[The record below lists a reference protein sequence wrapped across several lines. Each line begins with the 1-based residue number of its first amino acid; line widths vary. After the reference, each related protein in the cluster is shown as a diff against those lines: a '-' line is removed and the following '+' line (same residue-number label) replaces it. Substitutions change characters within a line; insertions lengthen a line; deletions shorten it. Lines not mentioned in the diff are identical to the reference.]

1 MQLLLSNIR
10 QLVTVRS
17 GGKPTKTG
25 RDMRE
30 LGILE
35 NASVLIEN
43 GIITWIG
50 NGADFTNTLLPDA
63 DTLDASSFVALPG
76 FVDAHTH
83 AVFAG
88 SRENEFAMRSEGKTY
103 QEIASR
109 GGGILSTVT
118 ATRATTKKELKKS
131 ASRRLDAMMKHGT
144 TTVEIKSGYGLSE
157 ESEIKML
164 EAITELADEHFM
176 TIRSTFLGAHALPPE
191 FRDRRDEYI
200 DLLCNRMM
208 PYIVKRKLAQFC
220 DVFCEVGYF
229 SVEESRQILEK
240 ARANGLGQK
249 LHSEEFNAIGGAQ
262 LAAELQAISVDHLE
276 HIPDDAIAALKQGG
290 TVAVLLPGVSF
301 FLRNPYAPAR
311 KLIDAGVPVAIAT
324 DFNPGSCMSFSMPLM
339 MTIACT
345 QMSMTPEEAI
355 TASTLNAAAAIGVS
369 DQVGSIEIGKRA
381 DIILYDIP
389 DYRYLAY
396 HFGAN
401 LASKIIKNGTILEFP

>member
-1 MQLLLSNIR
+1 
-10 QLVTVRS
+10 
-17 GGKPTKTG
+17 
-25 RDMRE
+25 
-30 LGILE
+30 
-35 NASVLIEN
+35 
-43 GIITWIG
+43 
-50 NGADFTNTLLPDA
+50 
-63 DTLDASSFVALPG
+63 
-76 FVDAHTH
+76 
-83 AVFAG
+83 
-88 SRENEFAMRSEGKTY
+88 
-103 QEIASR
+103 
-109 GGGILSTVT
+109 
-118 ATRATTKKELKKS
+118 
-131 ASRRLDAMMKHGT
+131 
-144 TTVEIKSGYGLSE
+144 
-157 ESEIKML
+157 
-164 EAITELADEHFM
+164 
-176 TIRSTFLGAHALPPE
+176 
-191 FRDRRDEYI
+191 
-200 DLLCNRMM
+200 
-208 PYIVKRKLAQFC
+208 
-220 DVFCEVGYF
+220 VFCEVGYF

>member
-17 GGKPTKTG
+17 MGKPAKTG
-25 RDMRE
+25 REMRE

-35 NASVLIEN
+35 NASVLVEN
-43 GIITWIG
+43 GVITWIG
-50 NGADFTNTLLPDA
+50 NAADFTNTLLPDA
-63 DTLDASSFVALPG
+63 DTLDASSYVALPG

-88 SRENEFAMRSEGKTY
+88 SRENEFALRSEGKTY

-118 ATRATTKKELKKS
+118 ATRAATKKELKKS

-157 ESEIKML
+157 EGEMKML

-191 FRDRRDEYI
+191 FHDRRADYI

-208 PYIVKRKLAQFC
+208 PYIAKRKLAQFC
-220 DVFCEVGYF
+220 DVFCETGYF

-240 ARANGLGQK
+240 ARENGLGLK
-249 LHSEEFNAIGGAQ
+249 LHSEEFNAIGGTQ
-262 LAAELQAISVDHLE
+262 MAAGLRATSVDHLE
-276 HIPDDAIAALKQGG
+276 HIPDDAIDSLKQGG

-301 FLRNPYAPAR
+301 FLKNPYAPAR
-311 KLIDAGVPVAIAT
+311 KLIDAGIPVAIAS

-345 QMSMTPEEAI
+345 QMSMTPGEAI
-355 TASTLNAAAAIGVS
+355 TASTLNAAAAIGMS
-369 DQVGSIEIGKRA
+369 DEVGSIEIGKRA

-401 LASKIIKNGTILEFP
+401 LASKVIKNGTILEFP